1 MRYVDG
7 CLLPMRK
14 KNLQAYRPVAKKA
27 GRSGSASPLTARL
40 SIEICGA
47 GDDPAYRI
55 GIVLASSVRSWAGS
69 SVCFILLNPC

>member
-27 GRSGSASPLTARL
+27 GRSGASTARL
-40 SIEICGA
+40 SIENV
-47 GDDPAYRI
+47 PATI
-55 GIVLASSVRSWAGS
+55 QLIVLVLSSKSVRSWAG
-69 SVCFILLNPC
+69 FERPFHPT